1 MGEVGMESL
10 AFFISILLLIT
21 VFSGPVS
28 ILLTSRIAHSLTAN
42 PAANIFRRALLI
54 LVGVLG
60 ILVSLL
66 FILSPI
72 PLFPKMISLAS
83 ILANTWSIDREFG
96 GRLMDHLKTIFGKRV

>member
-28 ILLTSRIAHSLTAN
+28 ILLTSRIAHSLTVN
-42 PAANIFRRALLI
+42 PLAKFLRRAILI
-54 LVGVLG
+54 LVSALG
-60 ILVSLL
+60 LFVSFF
-66 FILSPI
+66 FIVSPI
-72 PLFPKMISLAS
+72 PLFPKVISLAS

-96 GRLMDHLKTIFGKRV
+96 GRLMDRLKTIFGKKV